1 MKVSKI
7 VRNGMAG
14 ALIAFL
20 PLTASVAATRPSAAV
35 PVAGSTAIAAQS
47 DEDGAFG
54 ISWPALAVIV
64 LTLAVA
70 IWILLDDDGDGEGS
84 LSRG

>member
-20 PLTASVAATRPSAAV
+20 PLTATVAATRPSAAV
-35 PVAGSTAIAAQS
+35 PVASSSAIAAQ
-47 DEDGAFG
+47 DDDGAFG
-54 ISWPALAVIV
+54 ISWPALAVIL
-64 LTLAVA
+64 LTLGVA

>member
-1 MKVSKI
+1 
-7 VRNGMAG
+7 MAG

-35 PVAGSTAIAAQS
+35 PVAGSSAIAAQS
-47 DEDGAFG
+47 DDGAFG
-54 ISWPALAVIV
+54 VSWPALAVIL

-70 IWILLDDDGDGEGS
+70 VWIALDSDGDGHGS